1 MIYYSYFKDTSS
13 DGSIAYLFSTE
24 DNIIYTIFF
33 DAIMYT
39 TYLDH
44 FPNLLQNGFG
54 IGISAEPKPL
64 IKDSKVSKTII
75 EIIFDFFSNEN
86 KESII
91 LYHCD
96 YIDGKQHLRNRIFEG
111 WHNMA
116 NIENRI
122 FRYSLNVDIPDANI
136 IHYIGFLC
144 IKNNEFKEDA
154 INEFAEFSVDL
165 VSTGSQKQG

>member
-24 DNIIYTIFF
+24 DNIIYTISF

-54 IGISAEPKPL
+54 IGISAELKPSK
-64 IKDSKVSKTII
+64 KDFKVSKTII
-75 EIIFDFFSNEN
+75 EIIFDFISNEN
-86 KESII
+86 KDSII

-96 YIDGKQHLRNRIFEG
+96 YIDGEQRLRNRIFEG
-111 WHNMA
+111 WHNIA
-116 NIENRI
+116 NVENRI
-122 FRYSLNVDIPDANI
+122 FRYSLKVDIPDANI

-144 IKNNEFKEDA
+144 INNNKFKEDA

-165 VSTGSQKQG
+165 VSSSSQK